1 MFNEYTIKFQQGI
14 QMGLRASDR
23 TSKASETLELSNG
36 LVPENNVLH
45 DVELP
50 AYIGEDLECDWPFP
64 QIFRLKGMVLVCTK
78 VTIYEYSN
86 DSLTEL
92 ITVDGAGT
100 TWSVADFW
108 PYVAMT
114 NGRYLVRRDPES
126 GTWSTDEDC
135 DFPICICMTEANGQI
150 IVGGPEVRI
159 VEGVL

>member
-1 MFNEYTIKFQQGI
+1 MPEFTITFDQGI

-23 TSKASETLELSNG
+23 SPMKSEVLVKSEGLIPEQGILHSLE
-36 LVPENNVLH
+36 
-45 DVELP
+45 ELEV
-50 AYIGEDLECDWPFP
+50 IGEDLECDWPFP
-64 QIFRLKGMVLVCTK
+64 QIFRLKGLVLVCTK